1 MISAKRDSLH
11 HLHEERNAALAC
23 CRDGK
28 KKTRGA
34 VYALE
39 FLLGVFLLL
48 LFTRWADAGAGFSNG
63 EIAVT
68 SLEGRVVDARLVLD
82 ADVEYRFS
90 EAAIDALQNGVPLT
104 FNHRVELR
112 AQDGWWWQPAL
123 RSWKFGFRI
132 RYHTLGAQYQ
142 VEDLRTR
149 QKEGFA
155 TFEAA
160 IKELGT
166 LSALPLMETATL
178 PKDKKLELRMRVVLD
193 HDSLPLP
200 LRPVAYISPAWDLE
214 SEWKRCP
221 LPR

>member
-1 MISAKRDSLH
+1 MFSAKRDSLH
-11 HLHEERNAALAC
+11 HSHEERNAALTRRC
-23 CRDGK
+23 DGK
-28 KKTRGA
+28 KKSRGA
-34 VYALE
+34 VCALE
-39 FLLGVFLLL
+39 LLFRILLLL
-48 LFTRWADAGAGFSNG
+48 LFTRWVDAGAGSSNG

-68 SLEGRVVDARLVLD
+68 SLEGRVVDSRLVLD

-104 FNHRVELR
+104 FDHRVELR
-112 AQDGWWWQPAL
+112 AQDSWWWQPAVK
-123 RSWKFGFRI
+123 SWKFGFRI

-142 VEDLRTR
+142 VENLRTR

-166 LSALPLMETATL
+166 LSALPLMEMAKL
-178 PKDKKLELRMRVVLD
+178 PKDKKLELRMRVTLD
-193 HDSLPLP
+193 HDALPLP
-200 LRPVAYISPAWDLE
+200 LRPVAYISSAWDLE